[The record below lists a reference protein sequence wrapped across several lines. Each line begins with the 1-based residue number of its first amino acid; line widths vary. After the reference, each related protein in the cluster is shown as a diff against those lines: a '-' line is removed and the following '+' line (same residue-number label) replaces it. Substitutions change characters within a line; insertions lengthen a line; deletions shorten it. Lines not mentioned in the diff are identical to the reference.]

1 MTRPQSAE
9 VPSPQA
15 RGAVRGARWA
25 GPDVVAGPPGPSAA
39 EREGAVLSCPGAV
52 GRRGA
57 GPVGGGHCVDP
68 VCEVDVR
75 GGELVPGVVD
85 GGPEPDQ
92 DPAQAV
98 AGTVSD
104 QPLDVRDVRD
114 RRDAA
119 VVAGA
124 VRAGGLVPSRRR
136 PVSSAGAA
144 VISSSRGDVSPS
156 GTGGSPPSLSPGP
169 RRGPAR
175 PGRPP
180 PSHHAL
186 QDGRLPP
193 HPGGPGLHRDRCD
206 PAGDLH
212 RLLRPRAVEGK
223 PADHGGPLRGRPRP
237 TILLPGESTRDSA
250 SGMSH
255 NVGLSGSGS
264 GVSPGST
271 AWRSQWNAQ
280 ERPRP
285 SPPTSPFS
293 SAPRKRE
300 LRRTEPSAG
309 SRRSPTRLTPVVRR
323 PRTGQRP
330 GKDRRV
336 RPPTSAPA
344 PPG

>member
-193 HPGGPGLHRDRCD
+193 HPGGPGLHSDRCD

-223 PADHGGPLRGRPRP
+223 PADHSIGERPPGGAEPD
-237 TILLPGESTRDSA
+237 PGHDSA
-250 SGMSH
+250 
-255 NVGLSGSGS
+255 VGGRCAS
-264 GVSPGST
+264 V
-271 AWRSQWNAQ
+271 
-280 ERPRP
+280 
-285 SPPTSPFS
+285 PTS
-293 SAPRKRE
+293 
-300 LRRTEPSAG
+300 T
-309 SRRSPTRLTPVVRR
+309 
-323 PRTGQRP
+323 
-330 GKDRRV
+330 
-336 RPPTSAPA
+336 TSARVITVGHSAAARDPPFFFPGNRPA
-344 PPG
+344 IQPVE